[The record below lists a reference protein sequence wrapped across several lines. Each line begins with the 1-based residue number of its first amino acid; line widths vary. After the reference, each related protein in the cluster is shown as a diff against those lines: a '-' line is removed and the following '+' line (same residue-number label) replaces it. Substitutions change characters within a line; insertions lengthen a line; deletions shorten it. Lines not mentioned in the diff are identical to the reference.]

1 MWKVLVAICLIGQP
15 CTLFEEDPVK
25 FYQTEEQCMI
35 QAEIKARDMV
45 KTFQD
50 YGYYID
56 SEAHSCQY
64 IVIKNEPIENIVI
77 FFNH

>member
-35 QAEIKARDMV
+35 QAEIKSRDMV
-45 KTFQD
+45 KTFQN

-56 SEAHSCQY
+56 SEAHSCMY
-64 IVIKNEPIENIVI
+64 VATT
-77 FFNH
+77 HST

>member
-1 MWKVLVAICLIGQP
+1 MGQP

-35 QAEIKARDMV
+35 HAEIKAKDMV

-56 SEAHSCQY
+56 SEAHSCMY
-64 IVIKNEPIENIVI
+64 VATT
-77 FFNH
+77 HST